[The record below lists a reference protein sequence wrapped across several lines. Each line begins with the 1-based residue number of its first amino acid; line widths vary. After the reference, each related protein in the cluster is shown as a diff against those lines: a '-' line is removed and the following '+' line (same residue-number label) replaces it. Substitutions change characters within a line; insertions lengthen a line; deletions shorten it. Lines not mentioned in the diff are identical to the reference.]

1 MSRGCNWALQKA
13 RKRGVW
19 LMLVSPAMEMR
30 AMDGN
35 RSCTIVR
42 TVYLSLS
49 EGGSN
54 LEGYPWS

>member
-49 EGGSN
+49 EGG
-54 LEGYPWS
+54 LI